1 MQRNEG
7 KNNKTYAAYTGLKKV
22 PSGSPEQVDSPSGQE
37 TFHTHMPGGQGLMQ
51 AVYQLNH

>member
-22 PSGSPEQVDSPSGQE
+22 PSGSPEQVDSPSGQV
-37 TFHTHMPGGQGLMQ
+37 TFHTHMPDGQGLMQ
-51 AVYQLNH
+51 AIYQLNH